1 MTVASDE
8 EDQGG
13 AGGDR
18 GATQVLVLGV
28 VAWAAMGL
36 ATSGDQRVLALTAL
50 LTAGVGLLAWRR
62 CDWFLAAVVGL
73 AAVCVVTGGA
83 RAAAPSSG

>member
-36 ATSGDQRVLALTAL
+36 ATSGT
-50 LTAGVGLLAWRR
+50 
-62 CDWFLAAVVGL
+62 
-73 AAVCVVTGGA
+73 
-83 RAAAPSSG
+83 SGCWP